1 MSEKH
6 RIAADGYR
14 EDGVSTYPADAHDIQ
29 TYSEASQALSEFHIP
44 ILLRDIGPNDRLFV
58 ACFDG
63 TGNDKNSNP
72 EHATNIAHISDA
84 IESLPVESKHR
95 IKAAYVEGP
104 GTQRG
109 FIASAWDGARG
120 HTYEERMERMYV
132 LLADQVKRWK
142 DEDPDAEIRVASIG
156 FSRGAEQAA
165 GFTRLLHER
174 GIQDSEGVQ
183 KVRNARDQ
191 VVGTTYTLPP
201 LVPPGQTPQVV
212 ALIDPVGTGEPVKKH
227 DRRLPPSV
235 ISGIQ
240 LIAEDERRSLF
251 KATHIIDPGPSDDG
265 RFLGMVVAGAH
276 SDLGGGYH
284 RNGLS
289 LRSGNLVM
297 DYLNRLSDTP
307 FLQRRAEP
315 DDPRLNVVHRSE
327 EGMLVYRATSKVD
340 RLQAEG
346 HLKHLVPEARLQRT
360 TDGYNAE
367 VVDERMKGGFEF
379 HGTRP
384 ETPPSHEA
392 RLDPLSWSDRAPVFR
407 NPFAMDALN
416 AVLKGDDDAFMRAAH
431 RFSDS
436 AEGQRLDALA
446 NELLQQERTRQRAQ
460 EADAQPMPARGRSL

>member
-1 MSEKH
+1 MSDKH

-14 EDGVSTYPADAHDIQ
+14 ADGVSVYPADAHDMQ
-29 TYSEASQALSEFHIP
+29 TYLDAARRLADFPVPELVGRGSPRS
-44 ILLRDIGPNDRLFV
+44 RLFV

-63 TGNDKNSNP
+63 TGNDKFGDP
-72 EHATNIAHISDA
+72 EHRTNIAHIYEA
-84 IESLPVESKHR
+84 IETLSPEHER
-95 IKAAYVEGP
+95 FIRGAYVEGP
-104 GTQRG
+104 GTQKG
-109 FIASAWDGARG
+109 FLSAAWDGARG
-120 HTYEERMERMYV
+120 HTYEERLERMYV
-132 LLADQVKRWK
+132 LLAEQVKRWK
-142 DEDPDAEIRVASIG
+142 DEDPNVEIRVASIG

-174 GIQDSEGVQ
+174 GIQDRSGLSVVTE
-183 KVRNARDQ
+183 RNGQLR
-191 VVGTTYTLPP
+191 TTYTLPP

-367 VVDERMKGGFEF
+367 VVDERIKGGFEF